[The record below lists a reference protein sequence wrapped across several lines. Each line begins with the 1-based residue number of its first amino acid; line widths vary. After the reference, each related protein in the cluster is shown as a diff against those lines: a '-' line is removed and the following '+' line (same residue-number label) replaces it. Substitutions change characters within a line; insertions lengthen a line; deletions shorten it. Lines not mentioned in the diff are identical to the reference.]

1 MGNARYT
8 SIYTIMYTDIKN
20 ELFKELPIDSPFNY
34 QYEFERAYN
43 HILGKNP
50 IITKDVAKEA
60 IKAILIDKLNQNAQA
75 EHKTLFGRI
84 FAVVGKVGAV
94 MLKFIKL

>member
-1 MGNARYT
+1 
-8 SIYTIMYTDIKN
+8 MYTDIKN
-20 ELFKELPIDSPFNY
+20 ELFNELPIDSPFNY

-43 HILGKNP
+43 QVLGHNP

-60 IKAILIDKLNQNAQA
+60 IKAILIDKLNKNAQA

-84 FAVVGKVGAV
+84 FAVVSKVGAV
-94 MLKFIKL
+94 LLKIIKL

>member
-1 MGNARYT
+1 MHLE
-8 SIYTIMYTDIKN
+8 IKQ
-20 ELFKELPIDSPFNY
+20 ELFDELPIEGKFNF

-43 HILGKNP
+43 QVVGHNP

-60 IKAILIDKLNQNAQA
+60 IKAILIDKLNANANA

-84 FAVVGKVGAV
+84 FAVVSKVGAV
-94 MLKFIKL
+94 LLKFIKI